1 MQVPRA
7 RTSTL
12 LAEEDGSIVRRTELP
27 GGLRI
32 ITERVPGV
40 RSATFG
46 IWVAAGSRDEPA
58 RQMGSAHYLEH
69 LLFKGTRKRNALEI
83 SSAIEA
89 VGGDLNAFTTKEYT
103 CYYARVLDRDLP
115 LAIDVISDVVL
126 NAVIANDD
134 VEAERGVILEEIAMH
149 DDEPSDLVHDAFAR
163 QIFGDTPLGRPILGT
178 IDTIASLTP
187 AAIRRF
193 YSSRYHPS
201 DMVIAVAGNID
212 HGEVVRALRRAFGSR
227 IAESD
232 NGTAPRKSHRVRP
245 SAPSAAVIPRVTEQ
259 ANLVLGVPGIRRGD
273 DRKYALAL
281 LSTAL
286 GGGMSS
292 RLFQEIREKRG
303 LAYSVYSYAQ
313 GFIDAGLFG
322 VYVGCLPGKVETVLD
337 VCQTELAQVA
347 QYGLTADEMERSKGQ
362 MRGATVLGQEDTGA
376 RMTRIAKAELHGEP
390 LLSIQQLIDRVDAIT
405 PEQVHELAAEL
416 MSTPPTLTIIGPFDE
431 GTRFSAVA

>member
-1 MQVPRA
+1 MPVPRA
-7 RTSTL
+7 KTTTL
-12 LAEEDGSIVRRTELP
+12 LAEEDGSVVRRTELP

-58 RQMGSAHYLEH
+58 KQMGSAHYLEH
-69 LLFKGTRKRNALEI
+69 LLFKGTRRRSAMEI

-115 LAIDVISDVVL
+115 LAIDVVSDVVL

-163 QIFGDTPLGRPILGT
+163 QMFGDTPLGRPILGT
-178 IDTIASLTP
+178 IDTISSLTP
-187 AAIRRF
+187 AAIRKF
-193 YSSRYHPS
+193 YASRYHPS
-201 DMVIAVAGNID
+201 DMVVAVAGNIEHD
-212 HGEVVRALRRAFGSR
+212 DVVRAVRRAFGERLSQDDG
-227 IAESD
+227 S
-232 NGTAPRKSHRVRP
+232 GSVRKPHRVRIA
-245 SAPSAAVIPRVTEQ
+245 APSATVIPRVTEQ
-259 ANLVLGVPGIRRGD
+259 ANLVLGVPGLPRGD

-313 GFIDAGLFG
+313 GFVDTGLFG
-322 VYVGCLPGKVETVLD
+322 VYVGCLPGKVDTVLD
-337 VCQTELAQVA
+337 VCRTELAQVVHN
-347 QYGLTADEMERSKGQ
+347 GLSSDEIQRSKGQ

-390 LLSIQQLIDRVDAIT
+390 LLGIQQLIERVDAIT
-405 PEQVHELAAEL
+405 PAQVHELAEDL
-416 MSTPPTLTIIGPFDE
+416 MSTSPTLTVIGPFE
-431 GTRFSAVA
+431 QGTHFNAVA